1 MIRGIRQGRKLSL
14 PELEAQT
21 GLNRGYL
28 SRLERE
34 QIRDVGSEQ
43 IRKVATALQV
53 PPDLIADEETTP

>member
-1 MIRGIRQGRKLSL
+1 MIRGIRLGRKLSL

-43 IRKVATALQV
+43 LRRVAAALRI
-53 PPDLIADEETTP
+53 PESLILDEETTP